1 MSSILTLVHEA
12 LHLPRVLLPAS
23 AFKISAQGRGVGGWG
38 GIKKIPTHLS
48 FFGALF
54 SASPYLL
61 PPQHPPPVFSLLPP
75 IKLMFECL
83 LHRVFSNLLLPF
95 RLRIHFPSKLD
106 ACHIFLYFSAG
117 MLTGAQDQSIRL
129 NTVFQS
135 TIGP

>member
-23 AFKISAQGRGVGGWG
+23 AFKISAQGRGVGVWG
-38 GIKKIPTHLS
+38 GIKKNTNPPELLRRS
-48 FFGALF
+48 FLCF
-54 SASPYLL
+54 SIFAS
-61 PPQHPPPVFSLLPP
+61 PQHPPPVFSLLPP